1 MSASEFLHI
10 KGQNKITEE
19 EFYPMIGA
27 LYEQI
32 WLNLLPPQLVTDDL
46 ATRVANNV
54 ITSADDPIPDCQ
66 TCGACC
72 ASMLCIGISPTE
84 EEEIPTEN
92 YWDITAKTSGSGEI
106 TVDRYLR
113 RNVENGAC
121 AALEGEVGGMVECGI
136 YEQRPRICRA
146 FEAGSDKC
154 RALRRAY
161 GIEPFLTLQE
171 MFEGLQ
177 KLKAKDAEIVTADVI
192 RDAKIVEQAGTN
204 LLEIKVL
211 MKDGSFQTIHTFDP
225 EREIWRQFEFSGL
238 TLSQA
243 KDLISSRRQGE
254 IQ

>member
-1 MSASEFLHI
+1 MSAIEFVHI
-10 KGQNKITEE
+10 KGLNKITEE
-19 EFYPMIGA
+19 EFYPMIGE

-54 ITSADDPIPDCQ
+54 ITPADALIPDCQ

-84 EEEIPTEN
+84 EVPSEN
-92 YWDITAKTSGSGEI
+92 VWDITAAGANGEI

-113 RNVENGAC
+113 RNIETGAC
-121 AALEGEVGGMVECGI
+121 AALEGSIGERVGCGI
-136 YEQRPRICRA
+136 YEHRPRICRA

-177 KLKAKDAEIVTADVI
+177 KLKTKDAQIVLADVI

-211 MKDGSFQTIHTFDP
+211 LKDGSFQTIHVFDP
-225 EREIWRQFEFSGL
+225 KYEIWRQYEFSGL

-243 KDLISSRRQGE
+243 KDLISSRRHGE
-254 IQ
+254 I

>member
-1 MSASEFLHI
+1 
-10 KGQNKITEE
+10 
-19 EFYPMIGA
+19 MIGA

-46 ATRVANNV
+46 ATRVANNL
-54 ITSADDPIPDCQ
+54 ITPADSPIPDCQ

-84 EEEIPTEN
+84 EVPSEN
-92 YWDITAKTSGSGEI
+92 VWDITATGATGEI

-113 RNVENGAC
+113 RNVETGAC
-121 AALEGEVGGMVECGI
+121 AALEGSIGEQVGCRI
-136 YEQRPRICRA
+136 YEHRPRICRA

-177 KLKAKDAEIVTADVI
+177 KLKAKDVQIVSADAI
-192 RDAKIVEQAGTN
+192 RDAKIVEQAETN
-204 LLEIKVL
+204 LLEVKVL
-211 MKDGSFQTIHTFDP
+211 LKDGSFQTIHTFDP
-225 EREIWRQFEFSGL
+225 ACEIWRQFEFSGL

-243 KDLISSRRQGE
+243 KDLISSRRQSE